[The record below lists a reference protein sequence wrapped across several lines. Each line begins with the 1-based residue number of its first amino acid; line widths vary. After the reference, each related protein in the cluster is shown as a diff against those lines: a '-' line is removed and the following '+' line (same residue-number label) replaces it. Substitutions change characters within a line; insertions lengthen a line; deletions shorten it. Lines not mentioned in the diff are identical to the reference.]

1 MRVAET
7 NIERQEG
14 DSDER
19 ALVAACL
26 ACNHQAIEQL
36 VDTHHPAIARLA
48 RAVLGREE
56 VDDVCQDVYLRVFK
70 ELGRFEH
77 RSRLGTWIY
86 RIALNV
92 IRNRQRTARRRHFD
106 AHVTFDEL
114 KPRDHFEF
122 LADAVTPASVS
133 ESHERAR
140 HLRRTILALAPV
152 QRRALMLWTY
162 CDSTH
167 ASIAR
172 STAMSLADVER
183 TLRLAKKGV
192 RTQIERAPGRITSC
206 EGRGGAR
213 RARR

>member
-7 NIERQEG
+7 AVQRQEP
-14 DSDER
+14 DSDDR
-19 ALVAACL
+19 PLVAACL
-26 ACNHQAIEQL
+26 ACNREAIEQL
-36 VDTHHPAIARLA
+36 VATHHPAIARLA
-48 RAVLGREE
+48 QALLGREE

-92 IRNRQRTARRRHFD
+92 IRNRQRSARRRHFD
-106 AHVTFDEL
+106 SHVTFDEL

-122 LADAVTPASVS
+122 LTDAATPASVS
-133 ESHERAR
+133 ESRERAR
-140 HLRRTILALAPV
+140 HLRRTILALAPL

-167 ASIAR
+167 ATIAR
-172 STAMSLADVER
+172 STALSLTDVER
-183 TLRLAKKGV
+183 TLRLAKKSV
-192 RTQIERAPGRITSC
+192 RRQFIRLTATIEIRNRNSFDVT
-206 EGRGGAR
+206 RQ
-213 RARR
+213 